1 MGNSVEVSSACL
13 LESRQGRLWS
23 REVTEGPSNM
33 SREDLCKQ
41 DSSSSTD
48 TQSTVRLQTD
58 VPRLRRER
66 RNIVQNLKVSSL
78 ETETMSQ
85 DSGYHGCLRQKSL
98 EKESQRRCKYFKA
111 KVDKRGVMLKILP
124 LWTDSA
130 TRH

>member
-98 EKESQRRCKYFKA
+98 EKESQRRCK
-111 KVDKRGVMLKILP
+111 
-124 LWTDSA
+124 
-130 TRH
+130 